1 MARKTETSEPIP
13 RPGDAPPVLFRVTQ
27 EGFATGRAIFVK
39 LAKAIGPALGALA
52 TGGKEPLAAALR
64 SATENLSDADLAW
77 LTEKLG
83 ASTQFSTDGGEK
95 WPFMTKDNQEELF
108 GGNLVLYFGWLYFAL
123 RVNFSDFSDALAA
136 LGAPGQKGETPDA
149 SQRSPN
155 S

>member
-13 RPGDAPPVLFRVTQ
+13 RPDGAPAVLFRVTQ

-52 TGGKEPLAAALR
+52 TGGKEPLAAALKA
-64 SATENLSDADLAW
+64 ATENLSDPDLAW

-95 WPFMTKDNQEELF
+95 WPFMTKENQEELF

-123 RVNFSDFSDALAA
+123 RVNFSDFSDALSS
-136 LGAPGQKGETPDA
+136 LPGFVREGGTPQN
-149 SQRSPN
+149 SPKSPN